1 MDIIQEE
8 TECTTT
14 TEPTTEKQPVSF
26 PQFCEKSFECLF
38 NQNLHLHTS
47 LAECLKLQSKTHSD
61 KIAEFTTRLD
71 SFEENMKQ
79 AFLHYTRE
87 IMKGLDDANQVILD
101 NIVQSH
107 SNHDH
112 AMDTSSILYNHPEN
126 VSAFSVG
133 LGQVDS
139 QGGVIPHSD
148 QLHSQL

>member
-8 TECTTT
+8 SECTTT

-61 KIAEFTTRLD
+61 KIAEFTIRLD
-71 SFEENMKQ
+71 AFEENMKQ

-87 IMKGLDDANQVILD
+87 IMRGLDDANQVILD
-101 NIVQSH
+101 NIVQSR
-107 SNHDH
+107 
-112 AMDTSSILYNHPEN
+112 SILYNHPES
-126 VSAFSVG
+126 VSAFSAG
-133 LGQVDS
+133 LGQADS
-139 QGGVIPHSD
+139 QGGVIPHLG

>member
-8 TECTTT
+8 SECTTT

-61 KIAEFTTRLD
+61 KIAKFTIRLD
-71 SFEENMKQ
+71 AFEENMKQ

-101 NIVQSH
+101 NIVQSR
-107 SNHDH
+107 SNFDH
-112 AMDTSSILYNHPEN
+112 QMDTSSILYNHPES
-126 VSAFSVG
+126 VSAFSAG
-133 LGQVDS
+133 LGQADS
-139 QGGVIPHSD
+139 QGGVIPHLG